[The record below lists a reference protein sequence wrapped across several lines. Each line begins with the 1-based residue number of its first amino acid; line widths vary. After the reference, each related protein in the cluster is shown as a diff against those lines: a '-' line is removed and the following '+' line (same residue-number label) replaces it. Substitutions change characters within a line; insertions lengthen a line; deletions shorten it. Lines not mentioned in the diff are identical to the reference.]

1 MPLPYSY
8 NRIKKPTL
16 HVTNNTLNIPTS
28 TAPFQQTDF
37 SSRFAPDK
45 PRKGADIIVEAL
57 ERQGVTTVFA
67 YPGGASI
74 EIHQSLSHSNIR
86 IILPRY
92 EQGGIFVPEER
103 MAIPPEHLASWI

>member
-1 MPLPYSY
+1 MKNPSLQ
-8 NRIKKPTL
+8 
-16 HVTNNTLNIPTS
+16 VTNNSLSIPTI
-28 TAPFQQTDF
+28 TVPFQQTDF
-37 SSRFAPDK
+37 APRFTPDELQ
-45 PRKGADIIVEAL
+45 KGDDIIVEAL
-57 ERQGVTTVFA
+57 ERQGITTVFA
-67 YPGGASI
+67 YPDAASI